1 MEYLNDSKHV
11 EYQNNYFQDPPQF
24 CENGD
29 DVDTDF
35 DRNENRFSS
44 HHMTAPEQGMKHT
57 NSNDDL
63 PDMELLEEYNDDI
76 AASNEQTGR
85 WTRKEHETFLE
96 ALKKFGKVFNCCY
109 PWYRPSISLM
119 FCVH

>member
-11 EYQNNYFQDPPQF
+11 VYQSDYFQHPPNF

-29 DVDTDF
+29 DIDTDF

-44 HHMTAPEQGMKHT
+44 HHMTAPEQGIKHA
-57 NSNDDL
+57 NSNDDV

-96 ALKKFGKVFNCCY
+96 ALKKFGKVCNCSY
-109 PWYRPSISLM
+109 PCYRPSIY
-119 FCVH
+119 FIF

>member
-1 MEYLNDSKHV
+1 MNDSKHV
-11 EYQNNYFQDPPQF
+11 GYQDPYFQHPPHF
-24 CENGD
+24 CNNDQLNTSMTHGSEIENGD

-35 DRNENRFSS
+35 DRIENRFIS
-44 HHMTAPEQGMKHT
+44 HHMTAPEQAMKHT
-57 NSNDDL
+57 NSNDDV

-96 ALKKFGKVFNCCY
+96 ALKKFGKVFDCY
-109 PWYRPSISLM
+109 NA
-119 FCVH
+119 